1 MSELK
6 KLNLNAIPQ
15 ALKRAMRYR
24 LLNEPF
30 QTESICRDIL
40 AVDPDNQE
48 ARIIFILA
56 MTDQFG
62 QEKSPSLATVEDE
75 LKLLSDNYKQI
86 YYTGIAFERRA
97 IASIR
102 SDRILNSRTAYD
114 VLQKAMEY
122 YQKAEDIQPEN
133 NNDAIV
139 RWNACIRM
147 IERHNLKPSPEEEK
161 FEPYGD

>member
-6 KLNLNAIPQ
+6 KLNINAIPK
-15 ALKRAMRYR
+15 ALERAMRYR

-40 AVDPDNQE
+40 AVDADNQD
-48 ARIIFILA
+48 ARVILVLA

-75 LKLLSDNYKQI
+75 LRHLTDNYKQT

-102 SDRILNSRTAYD
+102 SNRILDTGNAYD

-139 RWNACIRM
+139 RWNACIRL
-147 IERHNLKPSPEEEK
+147 IDRHNLKPAPEEDK
-161 FEPYGD
+161 FQPYGD